1 MRRQV
6 LAALVTGTAL
16 LIGAQAGA
24 QTAPPAAPAAP
35 PAAAP
40 AAPAAVP
47 EKMPFD
53 IPYGAPIGVE
63 QARQIAAGAEAEA
76 KKRNWKVAIAIVD
89 THGELVYFLK
99 IDDTQ
104 IVSANIAIK
113 KARAATRFRRPTRA
127 WFDLSETGHNYGPSL
142 DRDVVASP
150 GGELIMASG
159 KIIGAIG
166 VSGAAGVQDEV
177 VAKAGA
183 ATVK

>member
-1 MRRQV
+1 MRNQ
-6 LAALVTGTAL
+6 LLVAFMMSTAL
-16 LIGAQAGA
+16 LLNAGTGA
-24 QTAPPAAPAAP
+24 QTPPAMAPATP

-40 AAPAAVP
+40 SAAPTVP

-53 IPYGAPIGVE
+53 IPYGAAIGIE
-63 QARQIAAGAEAEA
+63 QAKQVAAAAEAEA
-76 KKRNWKVAIAIVD
+76 KKRNWKVAVAVVD
-89 THGELVYFLK
+89 PNGDLVYFSK
-99 IDDTQ
+99 MDDTQ
-104 IVSANIAIK
+104 LVSSNIAIK
-113 KARAATRFRRPTRA
+113 KARSATRFRRPTRA

-142 DRDVVASP
+142 DPDVVASP

-177 VAKAGA
+177 VAKAGT